1 MLNSDSASKVAF
13 IFSTELL
20 SRVLLAVA
28 ITLPGVAFA
37 AVKVSAVD
45 IASVGDHTLV
55 TLESNSI
62 IRFTLF
68 SLNNPSRLLL
78 DLEGVELNATLL
90 GLSGKVD
97 SLHPYLK
104 PIRIG
109 RSPGGVVRL
118 ELNFLP
124 GVLPESQVLT
134 YKPDSKHGYRVVL
147 DMYQPKST
155 QAHLSEVPL
164 NLPLAPPLEAV
175 LPKDGA
181 TEVKPATES
190 NSKTILTKREPS
202 EAVTTRAPAPGNSVQ
217 AIRPAPIDRGKVEEM
232 LLEVHVNKQEP
243 SEVAL
248 VLRDQNK
255 HLLVSADDLRKWRL
269 PLPPSAST
277 VHEGIT
283 YYSLDDLAGSTY
295 MLNNPGQTL
304 DINADAN
311 LFGPTVLSGNDFKRV
326 KPTVATPGGFVN
338 YDVFA
343 DSTAGSRH
351 VSGLVE
357 AGVFGAWGVGVTSF
371 LGNSQPPNG
380 KHLVRLDSTLTRDFP
395 DDLKTLRLGD
405 VINGTSSWGR
415 SVRFGGVQ
423 LASNFATQ
431 PGFIAFPLPS
441 LSGET
446 GLPSTIDYYFDGA
459 RRLHSDVPS
468 GPFSIQDLPV
478 VSGPGEARLVI
489 RDILGRE
496 QVITQR
502 IYTSPQLLRKGLQ
515 AYSYD
520 VGFLRNNFGIESNDY
535 GRFMASGTHRF
546 GFTNQFTGELHG
558 ELLRNQ
564 QTLGVGG
571 AYVLPTLGLLSTS
584 LAGSHSPRGNG
595 ALASLGFDGRKNSFG
610 YGFSTQFTTE
620 DFAQLGLT
628 AGGQAP
634 KQITQAYANLG
645 TTSYGSFGIS
655 YAAQQWRDR
664 PDIRLASATYG
675 VRVKDLGYLGVSLTR
690 FFSDDKKTVLS
701 ATFTIPIDARTAA
714 SVNTVHQPNGNESTV
729 QIQQSLPAGTGMGYR
744 LLAGTGP
751 AHRLEAGVS
760 AQNDIGTYTLQTA
773 KARGQSAVR
782 ASASGGIAFSGDN
795 AFLTRRIDESFGVVE
810 VPGYANVRIYADNQE
825 VAKTN
830 EKGIAL
836 LPRLRPYQK
845 NPIRIE
851 EADLPLDSRID
862 ATELDAVP
870 YFRSA
875 VRMKLP
881 VKKSQGALIQVMLD
895 TGEPLPAGAIARI
908 AGVDEEFPSGLRGE
922 IYLTGLEKIN
932 HVTVTW
938 QGQSCDFEVSFSE
951 SPDPVPN
958 LGAFKCV
965 GVKR

>member
-1 MLNSDSASKVAF
+1 M
-13 IFSTELL
+13 
-20 SRVLLAVA
+20 LLAFAVA
-28 ITLPGVAFA
+28 LPEVALS

-45 IASVGDHTLV
+45 IALVGDHTLV
-55 TLESNSI
+55 TLESNSL
-62 IRFTLF
+62 IRFTVI

-78 DLEGVELNATLL
+78 DLGGVELNATLL
-90 GLSGKVD
+90 SLSGKVD
-97 SLHPYLK
+97 SSHPYLE

-109 RSPGGVVRL
+109 RSPAGIVRL
-118 ELNFLP
+118 ELNFRP

-134 YKPDSKHGYRVVL
+134 YKPDHRHGYRVVL
-147 DMYQPKST
+147 DMYPPKPT
-155 QAHLSEVPL
+155 QTQLPGVPL
-164 NLPLAPPLEAV
+164 TPPPAPLLEAA
-175 LPKDGA
+175 LPKDAA

-190 NSKTILTKREPS
+190 SSKTPLAKMEPS
-202 EAVTTRAPAPGNSVQ
+202 EAVTTRTPAPGNPVQ
-217 AIRPAPIDRGKVEEM
+217 AIRPAPLDGDQVEEM
-232 LLEVHVNKQEP
+232 LLEVNVNKQVP

-248 VLRDQNK
+248 VLRDQKK
-255 HLLVSADDLRKWRL
+255 HLLVSADDLKKWRL

-283 YYSLDDLAGSTY
+283 YYPLDDLAGSTY
-295 MLNNPGQTL
+295 MLNEPGQTL

-311 LFGPTVLSGNDFKRV
+311 LFGPTVLNGNEFKRV

-338 YDVFA
+338 YDAFA

-357 AGVFGAWGVGVTSF
+357 TGVFGSWGVGVTSF
-371 LGNSQPPNG
+371 LGNSQPPKG

-405 VINGTSSWGR
+405 AISGTSSWGR

-423 LASNFATQ
+423 WGSNFSTQ

-489 RDILGRE
+489 KDILGRE

-535 GRFMASGTHRF
+535 AQFMASGTHRF

-564 QTLGVGG
+564 QALGVGG

-584 LAGSHSPRGNG
+584 LAASHSTRGNG
-595 ALASLGFDGRKNSFG
+595 ALASLGFDGQNNALG
-610 YGFSTQFTTE
+610 YGFNTQYTNE
-620 DFAQLGLT
+620 NFAQLGLT

-634 KQITQAYANLG
+634 KQITQAYASLG

-664 PDIRLASATYG
+664 PDIRLASATYS
-675 VRVKDLGYLGVSLTR
+675 VRVKDLGYLGVSLIQLLT
-690 FFSDDKKTVLS
+690 DDKKAVLS
-701 ATFTIPIDARTAA
+701 AIFTIPMDARTAA

-729 QIQQSLPAGTGMGYR
+729 QIQQSLPAGTGTGYR

-795 AFLTRRIDESFGVVE
+795 AFLARRIDESFGVVE

-845 NPIRIE
+845 NTIRIQ

-875 VRMKLP
+875 VRVKLP
-881 VKKSQGALIQVMLD
+881 VKKSRGALIQVTLD
-895 TGEPLPAGAIARI
+895 DGEPLPAGAHARI
-908 AGVDEEFPSGLRGE
+908 AGVDEGFPSGLRGE

-932 HVTVTW
+932 QVTVTW
-938 QGQSCDFEVSFSE
+938 QGQSCDFEVSFSA
-951 SPDPVPN
+951 STDPVPN